1 MVLRDLKWILGAVCL
16 LSFGAHAEWE
26 SRDALN
32 AKINTFLQST
42 LRITSDE
49 KLQIDIPAATQ
60 PLQLTKCAQTIAMNI
75 PGGAQADVTSV
86 EVSCPGINGWHI
98 YIPVDVQ
105 VLSKV
110 AIAKRTVPAGEV
122 FSNDDVDFAYYNKNR
137 LYGGYFTNPEEIIGN
152 LANHIVPQGTV
163 LNKHNV
169 QLPLIVHR
177 NQTVSLSVQIGNL
190 MVSMQGIAHG
200 DGAMNDTI
208 KVLNPSSKRVLDA
221 VVIGPNQTKVIG

>member
-1 MVLRDLKWILGAVCL
+1 MQLRDLKWILSAVCF
-16 LSFGAHAEWE
+16 LSIGAQAEWE

-42 LRITSDE
+42 LRITGDE
-49 KLQIDIPAATQ
+49 RLQIAIPAATQ
-60 PLQLTKCAQTIAMNI
+60 PLQLTKCTQALAVNI

-86 EVSCPGINGWHI
+86 EVTCPGLNGWHI

-110 AIAKRTVPAGEV
+110 AIAKRTVPAGDV
-122 FSNDDVDFAYYNKNR
+122 FNNDDVDFAYYNKNR
-137 LYGGYFTNPEEIIGN
+137 LYGGYFTSPEEIVGN
-152 LANHIVPQGTV
+152 LASHLVPQGSV

-169 QLPLIVHR
+169 QLPVIVHR
-177 NQTVSLSVQIGNL
+177 NQTVSLTAQIGSL
-190 MVSMQGIAHG
+190 TVSMQGIAHG